1 VQRDTIA
8 ELLLD
13 RVSDSHPG
21 LRTRDRMWTWAE
33 VVAESAARA
42 ALAADLREDGKPF
55 HIGVLLDNVPEY
67 VFWLGAAA
75 LAGAAI
81 VGINSTKRGAQLA
94 DEVRHA
100 DLQLV
105 ITDEAGRKLLDG
117 LDIGVPRS
125 RFLRIDQAQY
135 AARVTAHAN
144 AKPHADPAITPR
156 TRMLLLFTSGTTG
169 TSKAAICSQGRL
181 ARLAYAN
188 CAKYD
193 IQRRDITYCCMPLF
207 HGNAI
212 MALWAPSLA
221 VGATVTLIPRFSASR
236 FLDDVRFYG
245 VTFFSYVGKAIA
257 YILATPER
265 PDDADNTLT
274 HAFGTEASP
283 DDQQAFLARFGCLLI
298 EAYGSSESSGMIAL
312 AQDMPPGA
320 LGKPAR
326 DAVQIVDPATMRR
339 CPPARLDSHGR
350 VTNPEEAIGELVDA
364 EGAAR
369 FEGYYKNPKAD
380 AERIRAGW
388 YWTGDLAYT
397 DEAGFLYFAGRS
409 GDWIRVDGENISAL
423 ATERLLRRHP
433 KIVAAA
439 AYGVPD
445 PRSGDQVM
453 AAIEIPADTAF
464 GDLDL
469 PAFLAGQ
476 EGLGT
481 KGAPRF
487 VRVCRSLPATGSGK
501 IRKKELQMEAWQA
514 DDPVYRCAGRGEVEY
529 TLMTSDDKSALAAE
543 FTASG
548 RQRFVPRATAS

>member
-1 VQRDTIA
+1 MQRETIA
-8 ELLLD
+8 GMLLD
-13 RVSDSHPG
+13 RAADSHPG
-21 LRTRDRMWTWAE
+21 LRTRDRTWSWAE

-55 HIGVLLDNVPEY
+55 HVGVLLDNVPEY

-75 LAGAAI
+75 LAGATI
-81 VGINSTKRGAQLA
+81 VGINSTKRGAPLA

-105 ITDEAGRKLLDG
+105 VTDEAGDKLLDG
-117 LDIGVPRS
+117 LDIGVPRD
-125 RFLRIDQAQY
+125 RFLRVDTERY
-135 AARVTAHAN
+135 ALDVAAHAGAPPN
-144 AKPHADPAITPR
+144 PAPHVAPG

-169 TSKAAICSQGRL
+169 ASKAAICSQGRL

-221 VGATVTLIPRFSASR
+221 AGATVTLTEKFSASR

-257 YILATPER
+257 YILATPRR
-265 PDDADNTLT
+265 PDDHRNTLT

-283 DDQQAFLARFGCLLI
+283 DDQRAFLERFGCRLI

-312 AQDMPPGA
+312 APDMPPGA

-326 DAVQIVDPATMRR
+326 PGVRVVDPETLQP
-339 CPPARLDSHGR
+339 CPPARLDSRGR
-350 VTNPEEAIGELVDA
+350 VANAEEAVGELVDT

-369 FEGYYKNPKAD
+369 FEGYYKNPEAD

-388 YWTGDLAYT
+388 YWTGDLAFA
-397 DEAGFLYFAGRS
+397 DDDGFLYFAGRS

-423 ATERLLRRHP
+423 VTERVLRRHP

-439 AYGVPD
+439 VYGVPD

-453 AAIEIPADTAF
+453 AAIEVGSGTGF
-464 GDLDL
+464 EDLDL
-469 PAFLAGQ
+469 ESFLAGQ
-476 EGLGT
+476 EDLGT

-487 VRVCRSLPATGSGK
+487 VRVRRELPATGSGK
-501 IRKKELQMEAWQA
+501 IRKKELQMEGWQTS
-514 DDPVYRCAGRGEVEY
+514 DPVYRRAGRSY
-529 TLMTSDDKSALAAE
+529 ALMTSADKEALAAE
-543 FTASG
+543 FSASG
-548 RQRFVPRATAS
+548 RQRFLGKS